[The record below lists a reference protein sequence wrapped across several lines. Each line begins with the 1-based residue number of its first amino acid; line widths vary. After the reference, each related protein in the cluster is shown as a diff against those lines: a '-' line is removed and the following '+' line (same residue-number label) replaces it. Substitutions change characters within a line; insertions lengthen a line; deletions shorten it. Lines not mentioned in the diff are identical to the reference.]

1 MMTIAN
7 GCRQK
12 MHLISW
18 QFK

>member
-7 GCRQK
+7 GGRQK